1 MNIGE
6 NLWHDIVEKLKEEF
20 SETTVGLWFGS
31 ATIGSLDGDSVTIVA
46 EDDFKK
52 SIIEKKYLPVLE
64 RMFEELLGF
73 KVEVRVDSATG
84 DSDARSEERLFVTSA
99 PPARPDPAAQEK
111 PAAGPN
117 LRSEYTFDNFVV
129 GSSNQLAQAAAY
141 AVAQHPAELY
151 NPLFLFG
158 PSGLGKTHLLFAI
171 MKEVRKLHPNFNILY
186 VTSEEFT
193 NELIDAL
200 ALRQNRNLA
209 FKEKYRNVDMLL
221 VDDVHFI
228 AGKYSVQEEFFHT
241 FNALYNEKKQIILT
255 SDRPP
260 RDISYLESR
269 LQTRFESGLMAD
281 IQPPDTELRAAIFK
295 MKTQLLGIRLDNEV
309 LTYLSENITNNVRQI
324 EGALK
329 RLRAQSFITGEPI
342 SKAMAADV
350 LKDFFTTDGAEHARA
365 DGVDGEDADGSPG
378 GPDCHGATTGAVREP
393 DRHAGRAGDDGG
405 RQAQTED
412 ETAGEEHHEV
422 SGGENRAD
430 DLADDRQDH
439 ARARCHLGA
448 PFAHQ
453 DGRRKRHDEGAD
465 GHEAHDVGH
474 HGSLEGR
481 VDARLPAGE
490 HREGH
495 AGQPLPGEHDAHG
508 AQQGHDEARP
518 GIARGLHRGIC
529 CGDCVGIAHFLSLL
543 GIDAL
548 SLTG

>member
-117 LRSEYTFDNFVV
+117 LRSEYTFHNFVV

-171 MKEVRKLHPNFNILY
+171 MNEVRKLHPNFNILY

-350 LKDFFTTDGAEHARA
+350 LKDFFTTDGAERVTIEKVFSFVSRRY
-365 DGVDGEDADGSPG
+365 GFSTEDIRGKKRTSDIVYVRHIAMYL
-378 GPDCHGATTGAVREP
+378 CTEYTGLSLKAI
-393 DRHAGRAGDDGG
+393 G
-405 RQAQTED
+405 RQFGRDHSTVINARD
-412 ETAGEEHHEV
+412 NV
-422 SGGENRAD
+422 INRMKKDSAFD
-430 DLADDRQDH
+430 
-439 ARARCHLGA
+439 
-448 PFAHQ
+448 
-453 DGRRKRHDEGAD
+453 KEI
-465 GHEAHDVGH
+465 
-474 HGSLEGR
+474 
-481 VDARLPAGE
+481 
-490 HREGH
+490 RE
-495 AGQPLPGEHDAHG
+495 
-508 AQQGHDEARP
+508 
-518 GIARGLHRGIC
+518 
-529 CGDCVGIAHFLSLL
+529 LSKE
-543 GIDAL
+543 
-548 SLTG
+548 LTTL

>member
-1 MNIGE
+1 MDSFNDVLDAAKAYCREHTADATYQYYISGLKAVSFE
-6 NLWHDIVEKLKEEF
+6 NSNCITLEVRNDFICKIVSDRYTGLLKD
-20 SETTVGLWFGS
+20 
-31 ATIGSLDGDSVTIVA
+31 A
-46 EDDFKK
+46 FKA
-52 SIIEKKYLPVLE
+52 V
-64 RMFEELLGF
+64 LGF
-73 KVEVRVDSATG
+73 DVEVKFTVPQPEPEA
-84 DSDARSEERLFVTSA
+84 AKEK
-99 PPARPDPAAQEK
+99 RPMDEASLPSGRYDFTFENFIRGPSNQFAFAAAQ
-111 PAAGPN
+111 
-117 LRSEYTFDNFVV
+117 
-129 GSSNQLAQAAAY
+129 
-141 AVAQHPAELY
+141 AVAANPSGAY
-151 NPLFLFG
+151 NPLFIYG

-171 MKEVRKLHPNFNILY
+171 MNEVRKLHPNFNILY

-350 LKDFFTTDGAEHARA
+350 LKDFFTTDGAERVTIEKVFSFVSRRY
-365 DGVDGEDADGSPG
+365 GFSTEDIRGKKRTSDIVYVRHIAMYL
-378 GPDCHGATTGAVREP
+378 CTEYTGLSLKAI
-393 DRHAGRAGDDGG
+393 G
-405 RQAQTED
+405 RQFGRDHSTVINARD
-412 ETAGEEHHEV
+412 NV
-422 SGGENRAD
+422 INRMKKDSAFD
-430 DLADDRQDH
+430 
-439 ARARCHLGA
+439 
-448 PFAHQ
+448 
-453 DGRRKRHDEGAD
+453 KEI
-465 GHEAHDVGH
+465 
-474 HGSLEGR
+474 
-481 VDARLPAGE
+481 
-490 HREGH
+490 RE
-495 AGQPLPGEHDAHG
+495 
-508 AQQGHDEARP
+508 
-518 GIARGLHRGIC
+518 
-529 CGDCVGIAHFLSLL
+529 LSKE
-543 GIDAL
+543 
-548 SLTG
+548 LTTL

>member
-158 PSGLGKTHLLFAI
+158 RSGLGKTHLLFAI
-171 MKEVRKLHPNFNILY
+171 MNEVRKLHPNFNILY

-350 LKDFFTTDGAEHARA
+350 LKDFFTTDGAERVTIEKVFSFVSRRY
-365 DGVDGEDADGSPG
+365 GFSTEDIRGKKRTSDIVYVRHIAMYL
-378 GPDCHGATTGAVREP
+378 CTEYTGLSLKAI
-393 DRHAGRAGDDGG
+393 G
-405 RQAQTED
+405 RQFGRDHSTVINARD
-412 ETAGEEHHEV
+412 NV
-422 SGGENRAD
+422 INRMKKDSAFD
-430 DLADDRQDH
+430 
-439 ARARCHLGA
+439 
-448 PFAHQ
+448 
-453 DGRRKRHDEGAD
+453 KEI
-465 GHEAHDVGH
+465 
-474 HGSLEGR
+474 
-481 VDARLPAGE
+481 
-490 HREGH
+490 RE
-495 AGQPLPGEHDAHG
+495 
-508 AQQGHDEARP
+508 
-518 GIARGLHRGIC
+518 
-529 CGDCVGIAHFLSLL
+529 LSKE
-543 GIDAL
+543 
-548 SLTG
+548 LTTL

>member
-171 MKEVRKLHPNFNILY
+171 MNEVRKLHPNFNILY

-350 LKDFFTTDGAEHARA
+350 LKDFFTTDGAERVTIENVFSFVSRRY
-365 DGVDGEDADGSPG
+365 GFSTEDIRGKKRTSDIVYVRHIAMYL
-378 GPDCHGATTGAVREP
+378 CTEYTGLSLKAI
-393 DRHAGRAGDDGG
+393 G
-405 RQAQTED
+405 RQFGRDHSTVINARD
-412 ETAGEEHHEV
+412 NV
-422 SGGENRAD
+422 INRMKKDSAFD
-430 DLADDRQDH
+430 
-439 ARARCHLGA
+439 
-448 PFAHQ
+448 
-453 DGRRKRHDEGAD
+453 KEI
-465 GHEAHDVGH
+465 
-474 HGSLEGR
+474 
-481 VDARLPAGE
+481 
-490 HREGH
+490 RE
-495 AGQPLPGEHDAHG
+495 
-508 AQQGHDEARP
+508 
-518 GIARGLHRGIC
+518 
-529 CGDCVGIAHFLSLL
+529 LSKE
-543 GIDAL
+543 
-548 SLTG
+548 LTTL

>member
-99 PPARPDPAAQEK
+99 PPARPEPAAQEK
-111 PAAGPN
+111 PAAGPK

-171 MKEVRKLHPNFNILY
+171 MNEVRKLHPNFNILY

-350 LKDFFTTDGAEHARA
+350 LKDFFTTDGAERVTIEKVFSFVSRRY
-365 DGVDGEDADGSPG
+365 GFSTEDIRGKKRTSDIVYVRHIAMYL
-378 GPDCHGATTGAVREP
+378 CTEYTGLSLKAI
-393 DRHAGRAGDDGG
+393 G
-405 RQAQTED
+405 RQFGRDHSTVINARD
-412 ETAGEEHHEV
+412 NV
-422 SGGENRAD
+422 INRMKKDSAFD
-430 DLADDRQDH
+430 
-439 ARARCHLGA
+439 
-448 PFAHQ
+448 
-453 DGRRKRHDEGAD
+453 KEI
-465 GHEAHDVGH
+465 
-474 HGSLEGR
+474 
-481 VDARLPAGE
+481 
-490 HREGH
+490 RE
-495 AGQPLPGEHDAHG
+495 
-508 AQQGHDEARP
+508 
-518 GIARGLHRGIC
+518 
-529 CGDCVGIAHFLSLL
+529 LSKE
-543 GIDAL
+543 
-548 SLTG
+548 LTTL

>member
-171 MKEVRKLHPNFNILY
+171 INEVRKLHPNFNILY

-350 LKDFFTTDGAEHARA
+350 LKDFFTTDGAERVTIEKVFSFVSRRY
-365 DGVDGEDADGSPG
+365 GFSTEDIRGKKRTSDIVYVRHIAMYL
-378 GPDCHGATTGAVREP
+378 CTEYTGLSLKAI
-393 DRHAGRAGDDGG
+393 G
-405 RQAQTED
+405 RQFGRDHSTVINARD
-412 ETAGEEHHEV
+412 NV
-422 SGGENRAD
+422 INRMKKDSAFD
-430 DLADDRQDH
+430 
-439 ARARCHLGA
+439 
-448 PFAHQ
+448 
-453 DGRRKRHDEGAD
+453 KEI
-465 GHEAHDVGH
+465 
-474 HGSLEGR
+474 
-481 VDARLPAGE
+481 
-490 HREGH
+490 RE
-495 AGQPLPGEHDAHG
+495 
-508 AQQGHDEARP
+508 
-518 GIARGLHRGIC
+518 
-529 CGDCVGIAHFLSLL
+529 LSKE
-543 GIDAL
+543 
-548 SLTG
+548 LTTL

>member
-171 MKEVRKLHPNFNILY
+171 MNEVRKLHPNFNILY

-295 MKTQLLGIRLDNEV
+295 MKTQLLGIRLDNEL

-350 LKDFFTTDGAEHARA
+350 LKDFFTTDGAERVTIEKVFSFVSRRY
-365 DGVDGEDADGSPG
+365 GFSTEDIRGKKRTSDIVYVRHIAMYL
-378 GPDCHGATTGAVREP
+378 CTEYTGLSLKAI
-393 DRHAGRAGDDGG
+393 G
-405 RQAQTED
+405 RQFGRDHSTVINARD
-412 ETAGEEHHEV
+412 NV
-422 SGGENRAD
+422 INRMKKDSAFD
-430 DLADDRQDH
+430 
-439 ARARCHLGA
+439 
-448 PFAHQ
+448 
-453 DGRRKRHDEGAD
+453 KEI
-465 GHEAHDVGH
+465 
-474 HGSLEGR
+474 
-481 VDARLPAGE
+481 
-490 HREGH
+490 RE
-495 AGQPLPGEHDAHG
+495 
-508 AQQGHDEARP
+508 
-518 GIARGLHRGIC
+518 
-529 CGDCVGIAHFLSLL
+529 LSKE
-543 GIDAL
+543 
-548 SLTG
+548 LTTL

>member
-171 MKEVRKLHPNFNILY
+171 MNEVRKLHPNFNILY

-228 AGKYSVQEEFFHT
+228 AGEYSVQEEFFHT

-350 LKDFFTTDGAEHARA
+350 LKDFFTTDGAERVTIEKVFSFVSRRY
-365 DGVDGEDADGSPG
+365 GFSTEDIRGKKRTSDIVYVRHIAMYL
-378 GPDCHGATTGAVREP
+378 CTEYTGLSLKAI
-393 DRHAGRAGDDGG
+393 G
-405 RQAQTED
+405 RQFGRDHSTVINARD
-412 ETAGEEHHEV
+412 NV
-422 SGGENRAD
+422 INRMKKDSAFD
-430 DLADDRQDH
+430 
-439 ARARCHLGA
+439 
-448 PFAHQ
+448 
-453 DGRRKRHDEGAD
+453 KEI
-465 GHEAHDVGH
+465 
-474 HGSLEGR
+474 
-481 VDARLPAGE
+481 
-490 HREGH
+490 RE
-495 AGQPLPGEHDAHG
+495 
-508 AQQGHDEARP
+508 
-518 GIARGLHRGIC
+518 
-529 CGDCVGIAHFLSLL
+529 LSKE
-543 GIDAL
+543 
-548 SLTG
+548 LTTL

>member
-171 MKEVRKLHPNFNILY
+171 MNEVRKLHPNFNILY

-329 RLRAQSFITGEPI
+329 RLRAQRFITGEPI

-350 LKDFFTTDGAEHARA
+350 LKDFFTTDGAERVTIEKVFSFVSRRY
-365 DGVDGEDADGSPG
+365 GFSTEDIRGKKRTSDIVYVRHIAMYL
-378 GPDCHGATTGAVREP
+378 CTEYTGLSLKAI
-393 DRHAGRAGDDGG
+393 G
-405 RQAQTED
+405 RQFGRDHSTVINARD
-412 ETAGEEHHEV
+412 NV
-422 SGGENRAD
+422 INRMKKDSAFD
-430 DLADDRQDH
+430 
-439 ARARCHLGA
+439 
-448 PFAHQ
+448 
-453 DGRRKRHDEGAD
+453 KEI
-465 GHEAHDVGH
+465 
-474 HGSLEGR
+474 
-481 VDARLPAGE
+481 
-490 HREGH
+490 RE
-495 AGQPLPGEHDAHG
+495 
-508 AQQGHDEARP
+508 
-518 GIARGLHRGIC
+518 
-529 CGDCVGIAHFLSLL
+529 LSKE
-543 GIDAL
+543 
-548 SLTG
+548 LTTL

>member
-20 SETTVGLWFGS
+20 SEITVGLWFGS

-99 PPARPDPAAQEK
+99 PPPRPDPAAQEK

-171 MKEVRKLHPNFNILY
+171 MNEVRKLHPNFNILY

-350 LKDFFTTDGAEHARA
+350 LKDFFTTDGAERVTIEKVFSFVSRRY
-365 DGVDGEDADGSPG
+365 GFSTEDIRGKKRTSDIVYVRHIAMYL
-378 GPDCHGATTGAVREP
+378 CTEYTGLSLKAI
-393 DRHAGRAGDDGG
+393 G
-405 RQAQTED
+405 RQFGRDHSTVINARD
-412 ETAGEEHHEV
+412 NV
-422 SGGENRAD
+422 INRMKKDSAFD
-430 DLADDRQDH
+430 
-439 ARARCHLGA
+439 
-448 PFAHQ
+448 
-453 DGRRKRHDEGAD
+453 KEI
-465 GHEAHDVGH
+465 
-474 HGSLEGR
+474 
-481 VDARLPAGE
+481 
-490 HREGH
+490 RE
-495 AGQPLPGEHDAHG
+495 
-508 AQQGHDEARP
+508 
-518 GIARGLHRGIC
+518 
-529 CGDCVGIAHFLSLL
+529 LSKE
-543 GIDAL
+543 
-548 SLTG
+548 LTTL

>member
-171 MKEVRKLHPNFNILY
+171 MNEVRKLHPNFNILY

-350 LKDFFTTDGAEHARA
+350 LKDFFTTDGAERVTIEKVFSFVSRRY
-365 DGVDGEDADGSPG
+365 GFSTEDIRGKKRTSDLVYVRHIAMYL
-378 GPDCHGATTGAVREP
+378 CTEYTGLSLKAI
-393 DRHAGRAGDDGG
+393 G
-405 RQAQTED
+405 RQFGRDHSTVINARD
-412 ETAGEEHHEV
+412 NV
-422 SGGENRAD
+422 INRMKKDSAFD
-430 DLADDRQDH
+430 
-439 ARARCHLGA
+439 
-448 PFAHQ
+448 
-453 DGRRKRHDEGAD
+453 KEI
-465 GHEAHDVGH
+465 
-474 HGSLEGR
+474 
-481 VDARLPAGE
+481 
-490 HREGH
+490 RE
-495 AGQPLPGEHDAHG
+495 
-508 AQQGHDEARP
+508 
-518 GIARGLHRGIC
+518 
-529 CGDCVGIAHFLSLL
+529 LSKE
-543 GIDAL
+543 
-548 SLTG
+548 LTTL

>member
-171 MKEVRKLHPNFNILY
+171 MNEVRKLHPNFNILY

-241 FNALYNEKKQIILT
+241 SNALYNEKKQIILT

-350 LKDFFTTDGAEHARA
+350 LKDFFTTDGAERVTIEKVFSFVSRRY
-365 DGVDGEDADGSPG
+365 GFSTEDIRGKKRTSDIVYVRHIAMYL
-378 GPDCHGATTGAVREP
+378 CTEYTGLSLKAI
-393 DRHAGRAGDDGG
+393 G
-405 RQAQTED
+405 RQFGRDHSTVINARD
-412 ETAGEEHHEV
+412 NV
-422 SGGENRAD
+422 INRMKKDSAFD
-430 DLADDRQDH
+430 
-439 ARARCHLGA
+439 
-448 PFAHQ
+448 
-453 DGRRKRHDEGAD
+453 KEI
-465 GHEAHDVGH
+465 
-474 HGSLEGR
+474 
-481 VDARLPAGE
+481 
-490 HREGH
+490 RE
-495 AGQPLPGEHDAHG
+495 
-508 AQQGHDEARP
+508 
-518 GIARGLHRGIC
+518 
-529 CGDCVGIAHFLSLL
+529 LSKE
-543 GIDAL
+543 
-548 SLTG
+548 LTTL

>member
-171 MKEVRKLHPNFNILY
+171 MNEVRKLHPNFNILY

-295 MKTQLLGIRLDNEV
+295 IKTQLLGIRLDNEV

-350 LKDFFTTDGAEHARA
+350 LKDFFTTDGAERVTIEKVFSFVSRRY
-365 DGVDGEDADGSPG
+365 GFSTEDIRGKKRTSDIVYVRHIAMYL
-378 GPDCHGATTGAVREP
+378 CTEYTGLSLKAI
-393 DRHAGRAGDDGG
+393 G
-405 RQAQTED
+405 RQFGRDHSTVINARD
-412 ETAGEEHHEV
+412 NV
-422 SGGENRAD
+422 INRMKKDSAFD
-430 DLADDRQDH
+430 
-439 ARARCHLGA
+439 
-448 PFAHQ
+448 
-453 DGRRKRHDEGAD
+453 KEI
-465 GHEAHDVGH
+465 
-474 HGSLEGR
+474 
-481 VDARLPAGE
+481 
-490 HREGH
+490 RE
-495 AGQPLPGEHDAHG
+495 
-508 AQQGHDEARP
+508 
-518 GIARGLHRGIC
+518 
-529 CGDCVGIAHFLSLL
+529 LSKE
-543 GIDAL
+543 
-548 SLTG
+548 LTTL

>member
-6 NLWHDIVEKLKEEF
+6 NLWHDIVEKLKDEF

-171 MKEVRKLHPNFNILY
+171 MNEVKKLHPNFNILY

-342 SKAMAADV
+342 SKAMATDV
-350 LKDFFTTDGAEHARA
+350 LKDFFTTDGAERVTIEKVFSFVSRRY
-365 DGVDGEDADGSPG
+365 GFSTEDIRGKKRTSDIVYVRHIAMYL
-378 GPDCHGATTGAVREP
+378 CTEYTGLSLKAI
-393 DRHAGRAGDDGG
+393 G
-405 RQAQTED
+405 RQFGRDHSTVINARD
-412 ETAGEEHHEV
+412 NV
-422 SGGENRAD
+422 INRMKKDSAFD
-430 DLADDRQDH
+430 
-439 ARARCHLGA
+439 
-448 PFAHQ
+448 
-453 DGRRKRHDEGAD
+453 KEI
-465 GHEAHDVGH
+465 
-474 HGSLEGR
+474 
-481 VDARLPAGE
+481 
-490 HREGH
+490 RE
-495 AGQPLPGEHDAHG
+495 
-508 AQQGHDEARP
+508 
-518 GIARGLHRGIC
+518 
-529 CGDCVGIAHFLSLL
+529 LSKE
-543 GIDAL
+543 
-548 SLTG
+548 LTTL

>member
-117 LRSEYTFDNFVV
+117 LRSEFTFDNFVV

-171 MKEVRKLHPNFNILY
+171 MNEVRKLHPNFNILY

-350 LKDFFTTDGAEHARA
+350 LKDFFTTDGAERVTIEKVFSFVSRRY
-365 DGVDGEDADGSPG
+365 GFSTEDIRGKKRTSDIVYVRHIAMYL
-378 GPDCHGATTGAVREP
+378 CTEYTGLSLKAI
-393 DRHAGRAGDDGG
+393 G
-405 RQAQTED
+405 RQFGRDHSTVINARD
-412 ETAGEEHHEV
+412 NV
-422 SGGENRAD
+422 INRMKKDSAFD
-430 DLADDRQDH
+430 
-439 ARARCHLGA
+439 
-448 PFAHQ
+448 
-453 DGRRKRHDEGAD
+453 KEI
-465 GHEAHDVGH
+465 
-474 HGSLEGR
+474 
-481 VDARLPAGE
+481 
-490 HREGH
+490 RE
-495 AGQPLPGEHDAHG
+495 
-508 AQQGHDEARP
+508 
-518 GIARGLHRGIC
+518 
-529 CGDCVGIAHFLSLL
+529 LSKE
-543 GIDAL
+543 
-548 SLTG
+548 LTTL

>member
-84 DSDARSEERLFVTSA
+84 DSDARSEEPGCSS
-99 PPARPDPAAQEK
+99 PARRPRVPTRPRRK
-111 PAAGPN
+111 SRPPGPN

-171 MKEVRKLHPNFNILY
+171 MNEVRKLHPNFNILY

-350 LKDFFTTDGAEHARA
+350 LKDFFTTDGAERVTIEKVFSFVSRRY
-365 DGVDGEDADGSPG
+365 GFSTEDIRGKKRTSDIVYVRHIAMYL
-378 GPDCHGATTGAVREP
+378 CTEYTGLSLKAI
-393 DRHAGRAGDDGG
+393 G
-405 RQAQTED
+405 RQFGRDHSTVINARD
-412 ETAGEEHHEV
+412 NV
-422 SGGENRAD
+422 INRMKKDSAFD
-430 DLADDRQDH
+430 
-439 ARARCHLGA
+439 
-448 PFAHQ
+448 
-453 DGRRKRHDEGAD
+453 KEI
-465 GHEAHDVGH
+465 
-474 HGSLEGR
+474 
-481 VDARLPAGE
+481 
-490 HREGH
+490 RE
-495 AGQPLPGEHDAHG
+495 
-508 AQQGHDEARP
+508 
-518 GIARGLHRGIC
+518 
-529 CGDCVGIAHFLSLL
+529 LSKE
-543 GIDAL
+543 
-548 SLTG
+548 LTTL

>member
-99 PPARPDPAAQEK
+99 PPARPDPAAQDK

-171 MKEVRKLHPNFNILY
+171 MNEVRKLHPNFNILY

-350 LKDFFTTDGAEHARA
+350 LKDFFTTDGAERVTIEKVFSFVSRRY
-365 DGVDGEDADGSPG
+365 GFSTEDIRGKKRTSDIVYVRHIAMYL
-378 GPDCHGATTGAVREP
+378 CTEYTGLSLKAI
-393 DRHAGRAGDDGG
+393 G
-405 RQAQTED
+405 RQFGRDHSTVINARD
-412 ETAGEEHHEV
+412 NV
-422 SGGENRAD
+422 INRMKKDSAFD
-430 DLADDRQDH
+430 
-439 ARARCHLGA
+439 
-448 PFAHQ
+448 
-453 DGRRKRHDEGAD
+453 KEI
-465 GHEAHDVGH
+465 
-474 HGSLEGR
+474 
-481 VDARLPAGE
+481 
-490 HREGH
+490 RE
-495 AGQPLPGEHDAHG
+495 
-508 AQQGHDEARP
+508 
-518 GIARGLHRGIC
+518 
-529 CGDCVGIAHFLSLL
+529 LSKE
-543 GIDAL
+543 
-548 SLTG
+548 LTTL

>member
-171 MKEVRKLHPNFNILY
+171 MNEVRKLHPNFNILY
-186 VTSEEFT
+186 VTSEDFT

-350 LKDFFTTDGAEHARA
+350 LKDFFTTDGAERVTIEKVFSFVSRRY
-365 DGVDGEDADGSPG
+365 GFSTEDIRGKKRTSDIVYVRHIAMYL
-378 GPDCHGATTGAVREP
+378 CTEYTGLSLKAI
-393 DRHAGRAGDDGG
+393 G
-405 RQAQTED
+405 RQFGRDHSTVINARD
-412 ETAGEEHHEV
+412 NV
-422 SGGENRAD
+422 INRMKKDSAFD
-430 DLADDRQDH
+430 
-439 ARARCHLGA
+439 
-448 PFAHQ
+448 
-453 DGRRKRHDEGAD
+453 KEI
-465 GHEAHDVGH
+465 
-474 HGSLEGR
+474 
-481 VDARLPAGE
+481 
-490 HREGH
+490 RE
-495 AGQPLPGEHDAHG
+495 
-508 AQQGHDEARP
+508 
-518 GIARGLHRGIC
+518 
-529 CGDCVGIAHFLSLL
+529 LSKE
-543 GIDAL
+543 
-548 SLTG
+548 LTTL

>member
-171 MKEVRKLHPNFNILY
+171 MNEVRKLHPNFNILY

-350 LKDFFTTDGAEHARA
+350 LKDFFTTDGAERVTIEKVFSFVSRRY
-365 DGVDGEDADGSPG
+365 GFSTEDIRGKKRTSDIVYVRHIAMYLCTES
-378 GPDCHGATTGAVREP
+378 TGLSLKAI
-393 DRHAGRAGDDGG
+393 G
-405 RQAQTED
+405 RQFGRDHSTVINARD
-412 ETAGEEHHEV
+412 NV
-422 SGGENRAD
+422 INRMKKDSAFD
-430 DLADDRQDH
+430 
-439 ARARCHLGA
+439 
-448 PFAHQ
+448 
-453 DGRRKRHDEGAD
+453 KEI
-465 GHEAHDVGH
+465 
-474 HGSLEGR
+474 
-481 VDARLPAGE
+481 
-490 HREGH
+490 RE
-495 AGQPLPGEHDAHG
+495 
-508 AQQGHDEARP
+508 
-518 GIARGLHRGIC
+518 
-529 CGDCVGIAHFLSLL
+529 LSKE
-543 GIDAL
+543 
-548 SLTG
+548 LTTL

>member
-171 MKEVRKLHPNFNILY
+171 MNEVRKLHPNFNILY

-342 SKAMAADV
+342 SKAIAADV
-350 LKDFFTTDGAEHARA
+350 LKDFFTTDGAERVTIEKVFSFVSRRY
-365 DGVDGEDADGSPG
+365 GFSTEDIRGKKRTSDIVYVRHIAMYL
-378 GPDCHGATTGAVREP
+378 CTEYTGLSLKAI
-393 DRHAGRAGDDGG
+393 G
-405 RQAQTED
+405 RQFGRDHSTVINARD
-412 ETAGEEHHEV
+412 NV
-422 SGGENRAD
+422 INRMKKDSAFD
-430 DLADDRQDH
+430 
-439 ARARCHLGA
+439 
-448 PFAHQ
+448 
-453 DGRRKRHDEGAD
+453 KEI
-465 GHEAHDVGH
+465 
-474 HGSLEGR
+474 
-481 VDARLPAGE
+481 
-490 HREGH
+490 RE
-495 AGQPLPGEHDAHG
+495 
-508 AQQGHDEARP
+508 
-518 GIARGLHRGIC
+518 
-529 CGDCVGIAHFLSLL
+529 LSKE
-543 GIDAL
+543 
-548 SLTG
+548 LTTL

>member
-171 MKEVRKLHPNFNILY
+171 MNEVRKLHPNFNILY

-350 LKDFFTTDGAEHARA
+350 LKDFFTTDGAERVTIEKVFSFVSRRY
-365 DGVDGEDADGSPG
+365 GFSTEDIRGKKRTSDIVYVRHIAMYL
-378 GPDCHGATTGAVREP
+378 CTEYTGLSLKAI
-393 DRHAGRAGDDGG
+393 G
-405 RQAQTED
+405 RQFGRDHSTVINARD
-412 ETAGEEHHEV
+412 NV
-422 SGGENRAD
+422 INRMKKDSAFD
-430 DLADDRQDH
+430 
-439 ARARCHLGA
+439 
-448 PFAHQ
+448 
-453 DGRRKRHDEGAD
+453 KEI
-465 GHEAHDVGH
+465 
-474 HGSLEGR
+474 
-481 VDARLPAGE
+481 
-490 HREGH
+490 RE
-495 AGQPLPGEHDAHG
+495 
-508 AQQGHDEARP
+508 
-518 GIARGLHRGIC
+518 
-529 CGDCVGIAHFLSLL
+529 LSKELMTL
-543 GIDAL
+543 
-548 SLTG
+548 

>member
-171 MKEVRKLHPNFNILY
+171 MNEVRKLHPNFNILY

-350 LKDFFTTDGAEHARA
+350 LKDFFTTDGAERVTIEKVFSFVSRRY
-365 DGVDGEDADGSPG
+365 GFSTEDIRGKKRTSDIVYVRHIAMYL
-378 GPDCHGATTGAVREP
+378 CTEYTGLSLKAI
-393 DRHAGRAGDDGG
+393 G
-405 RQAQTED
+405 RQFGRDHSTVINARD
-412 ETAGEEHHEV
+412 NV
-422 SGGENRAD
+422 INRMKKD
-430 DLADDRQDH
+430 S
-439 ARARCHLGA
+439 
-448 PFAHQ
+448 PF
-453 DGRRKRHDEGAD
+453 DKEI
-465 GHEAHDVGH
+465 
-474 HGSLEGR
+474 
-481 VDARLPAGE
+481 
-490 HREGH
+490 RE
-495 AGQPLPGEHDAHG
+495 
-508 AQQGHDEARP
+508 
-518 GIARGLHRGIC
+518 
-529 CGDCVGIAHFLSLL
+529 LSKE
-543 GIDAL
+543 
-548 SLTG
+548 LTTL

>member
-171 MKEVRKLHPNFNILY
+171 MNEVRKLHPNFNILY

-350 LKDFFTTDGAEHARA
+350 LKDFFTTDGAERVTIEKVFSFVSRRY
-365 DGVDGEDADGSPG
+365 GFSTEDIRGKKRTSDIVYVRHIALYL
-378 GPDCHGATTGAVREP
+378 CTEYTGLSLKAI
-393 DRHAGRAGDDGG
+393 G
-405 RQAQTED
+405 RQFGRDHSTVINARD
-412 ETAGEEHHEV
+412 NV
-422 SGGENRAD
+422 INRMKKDSAFD
-430 DLADDRQDH
+430 
-439 ARARCHLGA
+439 
-448 PFAHQ
+448 
-453 DGRRKRHDEGAD
+453 KEI
-465 GHEAHDVGH
+465 
-474 HGSLEGR
+474 
-481 VDARLPAGE
+481 
-490 HREGH
+490 RE
-495 AGQPLPGEHDAHG
+495 
-508 AQQGHDEARP
+508 
-518 GIARGLHRGIC
+518 
-529 CGDCVGIAHFLSLL
+529 LSKE
-543 GIDAL
+543 
-548 SLTG
+548 LTTL

>member
-52 SIIEKKYLPVLE
+52 SIIEKKYLPMLE

-171 MKEVRKLHPNFNILY
+171 MNEVRKLHPNFNILY

-350 LKDFFTTDGAEHARA
+350 LKDFFTTDGAERVTIEKVFSFVSRRY
-365 DGVDGEDADGSPG
+365 GFSTEDIRGKKRTSDIVYVRHIAMYL
-378 GPDCHGATTGAVREP
+378 CTEYTGLSLKAI
-393 DRHAGRAGDDGG
+393 G
-405 RQAQTED
+405 RQFGRDHSTVINARD
-412 ETAGEEHHEV
+412 NV
-422 SGGENRAD
+422 INRMKKDSAFD
-430 DLADDRQDH
+430 
-439 ARARCHLGA
+439 
-448 PFAHQ
+448 
-453 DGRRKRHDEGAD
+453 KEI
-465 GHEAHDVGH
+465 
-474 HGSLEGR
+474 
-481 VDARLPAGE
+481 
-490 HREGH
+490 RE
-495 AGQPLPGEHDAHG
+495 
-508 AQQGHDEARP
+508 
-518 GIARGLHRGIC
+518 
-529 CGDCVGIAHFLSLL
+529 LSKE
-543 GIDAL
+543 
-548 SLTG
+548 LTTL

>member
-171 MKEVRKLHPNFNILY
+171 MNEVRKLHPNFNILY

-329 RLRAQSFITGEPI
+329 RLRAQSFISGEPI

-350 LKDFFTTDGAEHARA
+350 LKDFFTTDGAERVTIEKVFSFVSRRY
-365 DGVDGEDADGSPG
+365 GFSTEDIRGKKRTSDIVYVRHIAMYL
-378 GPDCHGATTGAVREP
+378 CTEYTGLSLKAI
-393 DRHAGRAGDDGG
+393 G
-405 RQAQTED
+405 RQFGRDHSTVINARD
-412 ETAGEEHHEV
+412 NV
-422 SGGENRAD
+422 INRMKKDSAFD
-430 DLADDRQDH
+430 
-439 ARARCHLGA
+439 
-448 PFAHQ
+448 
-453 DGRRKRHDEGAD
+453 KEI
-465 GHEAHDVGH
+465 
-474 HGSLEGR
+474 
-481 VDARLPAGE
+481 
-490 HREGH
+490 RE
-495 AGQPLPGEHDAHG
+495 
-508 AQQGHDEARP
+508 
-518 GIARGLHRGIC
+518 
-529 CGDCVGIAHFLSLL
+529 LSKE
-543 GIDAL
+543 
-548 SLTG
+548 LTTL

>member
-129 GSSNQLAQAAAY
+129 GSSNQLARAAAY

-171 MKEVRKLHPNFNILY
+171 MNEVRKLHPNFNILY

-350 LKDFFTTDGAEHARA
+350 LKDFFTTDGAERVTIEKVFSFVSRRY
-365 DGVDGEDADGSPG
+365 GFSTEDIRGKKRTSDIVYVRHIAMYL
-378 GPDCHGATTGAVREP
+378 CTEYTGLSLKAI
-393 DRHAGRAGDDGG
+393 G
-405 RQAQTED
+405 RQFGRDHSTVINARD
-412 ETAGEEHHEV
+412 NV
-422 SGGENRAD
+422 INRMKKDSAFD
-430 DLADDRQDH
+430 
-439 ARARCHLGA
+439 
-448 PFAHQ
+448 
-453 DGRRKRHDEGAD
+453 KEI
-465 GHEAHDVGH
+465 
-474 HGSLEGR
+474 
-481 VDARLPAGE
+481 
-490 HREGH
+490 RE
-495 AGQPLPGEHDAHG
+495 
-508 AQQGHDEARP
+508 
-518 GIARGLHRGIC
+518 
-529 CGDCVGIAHFLSLL
+529 LSKE
-543 GIDAL
+543 
-548 SLTG
+548 LTTL

>member
-111 PAAGPN
+111 PATGPN

-171 MKEVRKLHPNFNILY
+171 MNEVRKLHPNFNILY

-350 LKDFFTTDGAEHARA
+350 LKDFFTTDGAERVTIEKVFSFVSRRY
-365 DGVDGEDADGSPG
+365 GFSTEDIRGKKRTSDIVYVRHIAMYL
-378 GPDCHGATTGAVREP
+378 CTEYTGLSLKAI
-393 DRHAGRAGDDGG
+393 G
-405 RQAQTED
+405 RQFGRDHSTVINARD
-412 ETAGEEHHEV
+412 NV
-422 SGGENRAD
+422 INRMKKDSAFD
-430 DLADDRQDH
+430 
-439 ARARCHLGA
+439 
-448 PFAHQ
+448 
-453 DGRRKRHDEGAD
+453 KEI
-465 GHEAHDVGH
+465 
-474 HGSLEGR
+474 
-481 VDARLPAGE
+481 
-490 HREGH
+490 RE
-495 AGQPLPGEHDAHG
+495 
-508 AQQGHDEARP
+508 
-518 GIARGLHRGIC
+518 
-529 CGDCVGIAHFLSLL
+529 LSKE
-543 GIDAL
+543 
-548 SLTG
+548 LTTL

>member
-171 MKEVRKLHPNFNILY
+171 MNEVRKLHPNFNILY

-241 FNALYNEKKQIILT
+241 FNSLYNEKKQIILT

-260 RDISYLESR
+260 RDISFLESR

-350 LKDFFTTDGAEHARA
+350 LKDFFTTDGAERVTIEKVFSFVSRRY
-365 DGVDGEDADGSPG
+365 GFSTEDIRGKKRTSDIVYVRHIAMYL
-378 GPDCHGATTGAVREP
+378 CTEYTGLSLKAI
-393 DRHAGRAGDDGG
+393 G
-405 RQAQTED
+405 RQFGRDHSTVINARD
-412 ETAGEEHHEV
+412 NV
-422 SGGENRAD
+422 INRMKKDSAFD
-430 DLADDRQDH
+430 
-439 ARARCHLGA
+439 
-448 PFAHQ
+448 
-453 DGRRKRHDEGAD
+453 KEI
-465 GHEAHDVGH
+465 
-474 HGSLEGR
+474 
-481 VDARLPAGE
+481 
-490 HREGH
+490 RE
-495 AGQPLPGEHDAHG
+495 
-508 AQQGHDEARP
+508 
-518 GIARGLHRGIC
+518 
-529 CGDCVGIAHFLSLL
+529 LSKE
-543 GIDAL
+543 
-548 SLTG
+548 LTTL

>member
-129 GSSNQLAQAAAY
+129 GSSNQLAQAATY

-171 MKEVRKLHPNFNILY
+171 MNEVRKLHPNFNILY

-228 AGKYSVQEEFFHT
+228 AGKYSVQEGFFHT

-350 LKDFFTTDGAEHARA
+350 LKDFFTTDGAERVTIEKVFSFVSRRY
-365 DGVDGEDADGSPG
+365 GFSTEDIRGKKRTSDIVYVRHIAMYL
-378 GPDCHGATTGAVREP
+378 CTEYTGLSLKAI
-393 DRHAGRAGDDGG
+393 G
-405 RQAQTED
+405 RQFGRDHSTVINARD
-412 ETAGEEHHEV
+412 NV
-422 SGGENRAD
+422 INRMKKDSAFD
-430 DLADDRQDH
+430 
-439 ARARCHLGA
+439 
-448 PFAHQ
+448 
-453 DGRRKRHDEGAD
+453 KEI
-465 GHEAHDVGH
+465 
-474 HGSLEGR
+474 
-481 VDARLPAGE
+481 
-490 HREGH
+490 RE
-495 AGQPLPGEHDAHG
+495 
-508 AQQGHDEARP
+508 
-518 GIARGLHRGIC
+518 
-529 CGDCVGIAHFLSLL
+529 LSKE
-543 GIDAL
+543 
-548 SLTG
+548 LTTL

>member
-141 AVAQHPAELY
+141 AVTQHPAELY

-171 MKEVRKLHPNFNILY
+171 MNEVRKLHPNFNILY

-350 LKDFFTTDGAEHARA
+350 LKDFFTTDGAERVTIEKVFSFVSRRY
-365 DGVDGEDADGSPG
+365 GFSTEDIRGKKRTSDIVYVRHIAMYL
-378 GPDCHGATTGAVREP
+378 CTEYTGLSLKAI
-393 DRHAGRAGDDGG
+393 G
-405 RQAQTED
+405 RQFGRDHSTVINARD
-412 ETAGEEHHEV
+412 NV
-422 SGGENRAD
+422 INRMKKDSAFD
-430 DLADDRQDH
+430 
-439 ARARCHLGA
+439 
-448 PFAHQ
+448 
-453 DGRRKRHDEGAD
+453 KEI
-465 GHEAHDVGH
+465 
-474 HGSLEGR
+474 
-481 VDARLPAGE
+481 
-490 HREGH
+490 RE
-495 AGQPLPGEHDAHG
+495 
-508 AQQGHDEARP
+508 
-518 GIARGLHRGIC
+518 
-529 CGDCVGIAHFLSLL
+529 LSKE
-543 GIDAL
+543 
-548 SLTG
+548 LTTL

>member
-171 MKEVRKLHPNFNILY
+171 MNEVRKLHPNFNILY

-350 LKDFFTTDGAEHARA
+350 LKDFFTTDGAERVTIEKVFSFVSRRY
-365 DGVDGEDADGSPG
+365 GFSTEDIRGKKRTSDIVYVRHIAMYLCTDY
-378 GPDCHGATTGAVREP
+378 TGLSLKAI
-393 DRHAGRAGDDGG
+393 G
-405 RQAQTED
+405 RQFGRDHSTVINARD
-412 ETAGEEHHEV
+412 NV
-422 SGGENRAD
+422 INRMKKDSAFD
-430 DLADDRQDH
+430 
-439 ARARCHLGA
+439 
-448 PFAHQ
+448 
-453 DGRRKRHDEGAD
+453 KEI
-465 GHEAHDVGH
+465 
-474 HGSLEGR
+474 
-481 VDARLPAGE
+481 
-490 HREGH
+490 RE
-495 AGQPLPGEHDAHG
+495 
-508 AQQGHDEARP
+508 
-518 GIARGLHRGIC
+518 
-529 CGDCVGIAHFLSLL
+529 LSKE
-543 GIDAL
+543 
-548 SLTG
+548 LTTL

>member
-158 PSGLGKTHLLFAI
+158 PSGLGKTHLLCAI
-171 MKEVRKLHPNFNILY
+171 MNEVRKLHPNFNILY

-350 LKDFFTTDGAEHARA
+350 LKDFFTTDGAERVTIEKVFSFVSRRY
-365 DGVDGEDADGSPG
+365 GFSTEDIRGKKRTSDIVYVRHIAMYL
-378 GPDCHGATTGAVREP
+378 CTEYTGLSLKAI
-393 DRHAGRAGDDGG
+393 G
-405 RQAQTED
+405 RQFGRDHSTVINARD
-412 ETAGEEHHEV
+412 NV
-422 SGGENRAD
+422 INRMKKDSAFD
-430 DLADDRQDH
+430 
-439 ARARCHLGA
+439 
-448 PFAHQ
+448 
-453 DGRRKRHDEGAD
+453 KEI
-465 GHEAHDVGH
+465 
-474 HGSLEGR
+474 
-481 VDARLPAGE
+481 
-490 HREGH
+490 RE
-495 AGQPLPGEHDAHG
+495 
-508 AQQGHDEARP
+508 
-518 GIARGLHRGIC
+518 
-529 CGDCVGIAHFLSLL
+529 LSKE
-543 GIDAL
+543 
-548 SLTG
+548 LTTL

>member
-99 PPARPDPAAQEK
+99 PPTRPDPAAQEK

-171 MKEVRKLHPNFNILY
+171 MNEVRKLHPNFNILY

-350 LKDFFTTDGAEHARA
+350 LKDFFTTDGAERVTIEKVFFFVSRRY
-365 DGVDGEDADGSPG
+365 GFSTEDIRGKKRTSDIVYVRHIAMYL
-378 GPDCHGATTGAVREP
+378 CTEYTGLSLKAI
-393 DRHAGRAGDDGG
+393 G
-405 RQAQTED
+405 RQFGRDHSTVINARD
-412 ETAGEEHHEV
+412 NV
-422 SGGENRAD
+422 INRMKKDSAFD
-430 DLADDRQDH
+430 
-439 ARARCHLGA
+439 
-448 PFAHQ
+448 
-453 DGRRKRHDEGAD
+453 KEI
-465 GHEAHDVGH
+465 
-474 HGSLEGR
+474 
-481 VDARLPAGE
+481 
-490 HREGH
+490 RE
-495 AGQPLPGEHDAHG
+495 
-508 AQQGHDEARP
+508 
-518 GIARGLHRGIC
+518 
-529 CGDCVGIAHFLSLL
+529 LSKE
-543 GIDAL
+543 
-548 SLTG
+548 LTTL